1 MEINRARNM
10 VELTSD
16 AGGGK
21 ILINSQLIEAIWES
35 NHGDTTTIKL
45 AAGGGEYVVREK
57 YDDVVK
63 SIRKSKEFS
72 TF

>member
-1 MEINRARNM
+1 M

-16 AGGGK
+16 EGGGK

-35 NHGDTTTIKL
+35 NNGDVTIIKL

-57 YDDVVK
+57 YAEVVK
-63 SIRKSKEFS
+63 AIKKSKEFT